1 MEMEIIEGTATIS
14 LETLDKLRNE
24 AAQSEKL
31 FKGCAK
37 ITEEVMEIYSFEVE
51 EYHREL
57 DKIDNN
63 KKLSDEQTMRRLS
76 KAMTQHMKIVVDA
89 DALKRLIKL
98 HIDARKS
105 DEHADIK
112 NATEKELKGIQV
124 ILKGQQESQEQAERP
139 DMNLCRICEEY
150 MADEECEYLEDG
162 SCPAAGIMKRLKEAE
177 RTIEAKEK
185 IIKGRDKT
193 IREIRKKLEESELK
207 RSYMMDPMA
216 IGDRHEMGG

>member
-31 FKGCAK
+31 FEGCAK

-57 DKIDNN
+57 KKIDNN
-63 KKLSDEQTMRRLS
+63 NKLSDEQITRRLS
-76 KAMTQHMKIVVDA
+76 KAMTQHLKIVVDA

-98 HIDARKS
+98 HIDKSKS

-112 NATEKELKGIQV
+112 NATEKELKEIQV
-124 ILKGQQESQEQAERP
+124 ILKGQQASQEKEEQP
-139 DMNLCRICEEY
+139 DVNLCRICEEY

-177 RTIEAKEK
+177 KMIETKEK
-185 IIKGRDKT
+185 IIKDRDRT
-193 IREIRKKLEESELK
+193 IREIRKKLEESENA
-207 RSYMMDPMA
+207 RSYMIDPMA

>member
-31 FKGCAK
+31 FKGCVK

-63 KKLSDEQTMRRLS
+63 KKLSDEQIMRRLS
-76 KAMTQHMKIVVDA
+76 KAMTQHLKIVVDA

-98 HIDARKS
+98 HIDASKS

-124 ILKGQQESQEQAERP
+124 ILKGQQASQEQTERP

-150 MADEECEYLEDG
+150 MADEECKHLEDG
-162 SCPAAGIMKRLKEAE
+162 NCPAAGIMKRLKEAE
-177 RTIEAKEK
+177 RTIEVKEK
-185 IIKGRDKT
+185 IIKDRDKT
-193 IREIRKKLEESELK
+193 IREIRKKLEESEIK
-207 RSYMMDPMA
+207 RSYMIDPMA